1 MGAASEVSVVV
12 VGGGAMGTSTAWH
25 LAAAGVPGVV
35 LLEAGELAGGSSGK
49 PLGGVRAHFSGRAN
63 AELGL
68 RSLEKFHRFAAEVG
82 TDIGLRQVGYL
93 FAIRDEA
100 DVAPFA
106 DGVAMQN
113 SLGVPSRMITPA
125 EAAGLCGYLA
135 PDRLVAAAWS
145 PSDGWARPRDVVR
158 GYAADAARRGVAV
171 RTGTGVTAIEAAGGG
186 RALVTASDGTSYLTP
201 AVVCAAGA
209 WSTGIGAM
217 AGVALPIEPLRRQI
231 VFTPPVAPPATGVP
245 FTIDYSTTAYFHGTE
260 EGGLLLGWADPRQAP
275 GFTLDVD
282 AGWHADLR
290 SALAAFAPALADVE
304 LVGGWAG
311 LYEVTPDYNAMIGEA
326 DAGFRF
332 LYACG
337 FSGHGFL
344 QSPAVGECV
353 RDLYLG
359 RPPAIDVSAFDA
371 ARFTRGAER
380 TELAIV

>member
-1 MGAASEVSVVV
+1 MGAVSEVRVVV
-12 VGGGAMGTSTAWH
+12 VGGGAMGASTAWH
-25 LAAAGVPGVV
+25 LAAAGVTGVV

-49 PLGGVRAHFSGRAN
+49 PLGGVRAHFSDRAN

-68 RSLEKFHRFAAEVG
+68 RSLEKFHRFREDVG
-82 TDIGLRQVGYL
+82 AGIGLRQVGYL

-106 DGVAMQN
+106 AGVETQN
-113 SLGVPSRMITPA
+113 SLGVPSRMISAA
-125 EAAGLCGYLA
+125 EASALCGYLDTDA
-135 PDRLVAAAWS
+135 LVAAAWS

-158 GYAADAARRGVAV
+158 GYAADAARRGVEV
-171 RTGTGVTAIEAAGGG
+171 RTGARVTRIEAAPGGL
-186 RALVTASDGTSYLTP
+186 ALVSASDGTHYLTQ

-209 WSTGIGAM
+209 WSTEVGAM
-217 AGVALPIEPLRRQI
+217 AGVDLPIVPLRRQI
-231 VFTPPVAPPATGVP
+231 VFTPPVEPPATGVP

-260 EGGLLLGWADPRQAP
+260 EGGLLLGWADPAQAP

-282 AGWHADLR
+282 GGWHASLR
-290 SALAAFAPALADVE
+290 SALAGFAPSLADVE

-359 RPPAIDVSAFDA
+359 SSPAVDVSSFDA
-371 ARFTRGAER
+371 SRFTGEAER